1 MLSRAL
7 IASLLVAWFLVAS
20 FLAGCSTARVVPPGV
35 TPERFTQIREECEAT
50 AAQGASSDPVKTGLK
65 WGALSSV
72 YLAFAGAADGA
83 WFGAVTGGS
92 AGQAAL
98 IGAAAGVGLGAI
110 VGLVAGI
117 KQGVDARRD
126 YNTRY
131 EQCVSERAV
140 PPPASSALP
149 AEYD

>member
-1 MLSRAL
+1 MPPRAL
-7 IASLLVAWFLVAS
+7 VASLLVASL
-20 FLAGCSTARVVPPGV
+20 LAGCATARGAPPGV
-35 TPERFTQIREECEAT
+35 RAECEAT
-50 AAQGASSDPVKTGLK
+50 AAQGAPSEAVKTGLK
-65 WGALSSV
+65 WGAFSSV

-83 WFGAVTGGS
+83 WFGAMTGGS

-98 IGAAAGVGLGAI
+98 IGAVAGAGVGVI

-131 EQCVSERAV
+131 DQCVAERAARPTESAS
-140 PPPASSALP
+140 PPEDRDEP
-149 AEYD
+149 